1 MSLHVPH
8 KVVESNIRMAEF
20 KVAVVEAC
28 GEHGLSNLEY
38 LTALSELQQDRN
50 AKMLHTERWSEDG
63 S

>member
-1 MSLHVPH
+1 
-8 KVVESNIRMAEF
+8 VVESNIRMAEF